1 MTSLAITQGL
11 ILGLVLLFAPLS
23 LVWAYALY
31 DSLRRVF
38 SGEPAVPDSAPPS
51 ESLGWPV
58 LLLLTG
64 FFGGIAYLF
73 LVVLPRLQRPRA
85 RLRLQSV
92 TAMSGASWRQVDTSG
107 SVC

>member
-11 ILGLVLLFAPLS
+11 VLGLVLLFAPLS

-31 DSLRRVF
+31 DSVRQALAEEREATTSPTR
-38 SGEPAVPDSAPPS
+38 EA
-51 ESLGWPV
+51 LGWPA

-73 LVVLPRLQRPRA
+73 LVVMPRLQRPRA
-85 RLRLQSV
+85 GLRLQAA
-92 TAMSGASWRQVDTSG
+92 TALSGAT
-107 SVC
+107 

>member
-11 ILGLVLLFAPLS
+11 ILGLALLFAPLS

-31 DSLRRVF
+31 DSLRRA
-38 SGEPAVPDSAPPS
+38 SGAERAAADQDSAVA
-51 ESLGWPV
+51 GWPV

-73 LVVLPRLQRPRA
+73 LVVTPRLQRPRA
-85 RLRLQSV
+85 RLALQAATQV
-92 TAMSGASWRQVDTSG
+92 FGAT
-107 SVC
+107 